1 MYGIIIIIIVIII
14 HNNMILVYHDWIR
27 IPTVDCRSRNKQRI
41 LLLRHL
47 RIGVSNPVGNICNI
61 LTILIIIIPTIPI
74 TITIIHCFHI
84 SFCKVHPFRNH
95 PCWIYTYGGTTIII
109 QTIENLP
116 LLHLYQLIGGKKK
129 DCINTIII
137 IIWMMIHNNHHHTG
151 WNVT

>member
-1 MYGIIIIIIVIII
+1 MYGIIIIVNI
-14 HNNMILVYHDWIR
+14 HNNINILVYHDWIR

-41 LLLRHL
+41 QIRHL

-61 LTILIIIIPTIPI
+61 LTILIITI
-74 TITIIHCFHI
+74 TITTIIHCFHI

-137 IIWMMIHNNHHHTG
+137 IIWMMIHNHHHTG